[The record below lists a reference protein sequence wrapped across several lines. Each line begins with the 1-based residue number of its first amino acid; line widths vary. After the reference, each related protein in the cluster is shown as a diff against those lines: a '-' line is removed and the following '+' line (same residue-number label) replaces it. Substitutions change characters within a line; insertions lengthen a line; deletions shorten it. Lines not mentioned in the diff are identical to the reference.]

1 MAENRKGKPVTR
13 GYVIAT
19 AVISSLLGVAAMIV
33 GLKIYSGDGVSPI
46 ADVWSGVGVLLAAAI
61 AGYIRLSGRIDQMS
75 GRIDQIGKAQQ
86 ESATDLAFI
95 KGALSGK
102 K

>member
-1 MAENRKGKPVTR
+1 MAQSRKSKPVTR
-13 GYVIAT
+13 GFVIAT
-19 AVISSLLGVAAMIV
+19 AVIASLLGVAAVVV
-33 GLKIYSGDGVSPI
+33 GLMIYSGDGVSPI
-46 ADVWSGVGVLLAAAI
+46 ADVWAGVGVLLAAAI
-61 AGYIRLSGRIDQMS
+61 AGYIRLSGC
-75 GRIDQIGKAQQ
+75 IDQIGKAQQ